1 MNVKTI
7 LVSSSFDDMR
17 CADFRFLEEAARLGQ
32 RLHALLWSD
41 ELIQRLTGK
50 PPKFPQAE
58 RQYLLG
64 AIRYVGQ
71 ITVVNDLTYPD
82 LKPQVYAVREGDD
95 TSARRQWAGSR
106 GIEYRVIE
114 ERVLRLVPP
123 PPEVPVNPR
132 SSRPKVVV
140 TGCFDY
146 FHSGHVRFFEEC
158 SELGDLYVVVGHDAN
173 IRLLKGEGHPLF
185 PATERRYIVGS
196 IRYVTEALISSGQG
210 WMDAEP
216 EFQRIRPDIYVVN
229 EDGDRPEKRAFC
241 QKHGIEYRVLKRLPK
256 PGLARRSSTSL
267 RGF

>member
-1 MNVKTI
+1 MKTI

-17 CADFRFLEEAARLGQ
+17 FADFRFLEEAGRLGQ
-32 RLHALLWSD
+32 SLHALLWSD
-41 ELIQRLTGK
+41 ELVQRLTGK

-71 ITVVNDLTYPD
+71 IAVVNDLRSYPD
-82 LKPQVYAVREGDD
+82 VEAQVYAVREGED
-95 TSARRQWAGSR
+95 TPAGRQWASSN

-114 ERVLRLVPP
+114 ERVLKLVPP
-123 PPEVPVNPR
+123 PPAVPLNPR

-216 EFQRIRPDIYVVN
+216 EFLKIRPDIYVVN

-241 QKHGIEYRVLKRLPK
+241 QDHGIEYRVLKRLPK